1 MNRLIESVNLW
12 CDKYLSNVIVK
23 DETSE
28 SVITPYLIFLYQDY
42 TFNNELIANVYYNTI
57 THQYKI
63 KNFNNRLNYCVNDMI
78 EAIECIILISNHY
91 DMYGKSTRFLD
102 DLKYYIIKEGYEDYS
117 YEISDYD
124 DTDDWLLEAIN
135 QL

>member
-1 MNRLIESVNLW
+1 MNQLIESVNLW

-23 DETSE
+23 DEI
-28 SVITPYLIFLYQDY
+28 SVPYLIFLYQDY
-42 TFNNELIANVYYNTI
+42 TFNNELIANVYYNTL

-124 DTDDWLLEAIN
+124 DTDDWLLRAIN
-135 QL
+135 DL

>member
-1 MNRLIESVNLW
+1 MNQLIESVNLW

-23 DETSE
+23 DETSA
-28 SVITPYLIFLYQDY
+28 PYLIFLYQDY

-124 DTDDWLLEAIN
+124 DSDEWLLRAIN